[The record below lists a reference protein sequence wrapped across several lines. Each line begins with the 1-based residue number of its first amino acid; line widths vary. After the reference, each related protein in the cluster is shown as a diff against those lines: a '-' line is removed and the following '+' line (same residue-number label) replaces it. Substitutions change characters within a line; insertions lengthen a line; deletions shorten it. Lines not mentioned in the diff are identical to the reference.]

1 MQKVG
6 PINHFSVVDGVARG
20 LINYLRISKMSLL
33 VTLHEGSL
41 RSKIDLKEPGAC
53 HYFLILCV
61 NSA

>member
-33 VTLHEGSL
+33 VTLHEGLL

-53 HYFLILCV
+53 HYF
-61 NSA
+61 